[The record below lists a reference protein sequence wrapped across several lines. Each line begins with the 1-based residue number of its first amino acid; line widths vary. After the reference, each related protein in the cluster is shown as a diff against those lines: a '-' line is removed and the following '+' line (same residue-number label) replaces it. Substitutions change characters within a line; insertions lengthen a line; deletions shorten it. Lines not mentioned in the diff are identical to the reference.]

1 MTEIE
6 HYSKFCTFRMAENFD
21 VPDGGGV
28 LHRLMSKMSVRHKKD
43 EMASD
48 FTYVSHRNDS
58 TAPVTHVRQSSDPTR
73 SNSRHANRPRVN
85 LNKSDVKFNDIY
97 KKPLSPDDDTPKRY
111 TFFEAYPLT

>member
-1 MTEIE
+1 MTE
-6 HYSKFCTFRMAENFD
+6 SFD
-21 VPDGGGV
+21 APDGGGGV

-58 TAPVTHVRQSSDPTR
+58 MNNHIRQSSDPTSR

-85 LNKSDVKFNDIY
+85 LNSKSDVKFNDIY
-97 KKPLSPDDDTPKRY
+97 KKPLSPEDEDIPKR
-111 TFFEAYPLT
+111 